1 MKLQHSILLA
11 ANIRPPA
18 HALIIHPLARAL
30 ACFLAHTLACTL
42 RPWHKLPVKLAL
54 KTTIQ
59 ALIATLLAS
68 AVAHASELRVL
79 VHSSFSLPKPLL
91 AQFELD
97 AGVKLAVIK
106 AGDAGE
112 MLNKLILTRAQPIA
126 DVVFGL
132 DNALIG
138 KAAAA
143 NVLDSYAGPAALGA
157 LATLQTSS
165 VASPRSGSQAGIGA
179 ATEAGSAQSWLLLP
193 VDYGFVTINY
203 DRTWFDKNKLAL
215 PKTLDDLALPAY
227 RNLLAVQNPATSS
240 PGYAFMLATI
250 AGLGEE
256 SAFSWWARMRA
267 NGAKVSKGWS
277 EAYYT
282 EFTRNGGTRPLVVS
296 YASSPAAEVFYSK
309 EKIAEPPTGS
319 LMLKGGVFRQV
330 EGVALVKGGAQREAA
345 QKFMEF
351 MRSPAVQQALQT
363 EMWMFPAEPG
373 TARVDAMR
381 HAVEP
386 VAFDNPSPGVIAE
399 KGTGWVSRWTRVV
412 LK

>member
-1 MKLQHSILLA
+1 MKLQHSI
-11 ANIRPPA
+11 
-18 HALIIHPLARAL
+18 
-30 ACFLAHTLACTL
+30 FKT
-42 RPWHKLPVKLAL
+42 AL
-54 KTTIQ
+54 KSTLV

-68 AVAHASELRVL
+68 AVARASELRVL
-79 VHSSFSLPKPLL
+79 THSSFSLPKPLL
-91 AQFELD
+91 AQFEQD
-97 AGVKLAVIK
+97 TGVKLVIIK

-138 KAAAA
+138 KAAAS
-143 NVLDSYAGPAALGA
+143 NVLDSYRGPAAQRA
-157 LATLQTSS
+157 LAAT
-165 VASPRSGSQAGIGA
+165 AAGA
-179 ATEAGSAQSWLLLP
+179 AQSSLLLP

-203 DRTWFDKNKLAL
+203 DRAWFDKNKLAL
-215 PKTLDDLALPAY
+215 PKTLEELAQPAY
-227 RNLLAVQNPATSS
+227 RSLLAVQNPATSS
-240 PGYAFMLATI
+240 PGYAFLLATI
-250 AGLGEE
+250 AGLGEAP
-256 SAFSWWARMRA
+256 AFVWWAQMRA
-267 NGAKVSKGWS
+267 NGVKVSKGWS

-296 YASSPAAEVFYSK
+296 YASSPAAELFYSK
-309 EKIAEPPTGS
+309 EKITEPPTGS
-319 LMLKGGVFRQV
+319 LALKGGVFRQV

-345 QKFMEF
+345 QKFIEF

-373 TARVDAMR
+373 AARVDAMR

-386 VAFDNPSPGVIAE
+386 AACDTPSPEVIAN
-399 KGTGWVSRWTRVV
+399 KGAGWVSRWTRVV